1 MTGEG
6 TDPMNHPGWLRRG
19 RAAVRRGRAA
29 VASGWAAVRRGWAA
43 RRALPSWLAG
53 NARQVGVALL
63 VTAVLLAGGSVVLWR
78 AADGQRATQAGG
90 QDALA
95 ASRRA
100 AVALLSYDSRTVDAQ
115 LAAASDLIT
124 GPFQADFRNVASTLV
139 APAAKQKQ
147 VSTHAQVVAAA
158 VVTAAPREVTT
169 LLYLNQTTQ
178 SAGSPA
184 PSISGSRVRL
194 TMTEVAGR
202 WLVSAMTPV

>member
-1 MTGEG
+1 MTGG
-6 TDPMNHPGWLRRG
+6 RRG
-19 RAAVRRGRAA
+19 LGGGLARARAGLA
-29 VASGWAAVRRGWAA
+29 GARAGLAGAGPGLAGAWAA
-43 RRALPSWLAG
+43 RRALPGWLAG
-53 NARQVGVALL
+53 NARQVMIALL
-63 VTAVLLAGGSVVLWR
+63 VTAVLLAGGAVALWR
-78 AADGQRATQAGG
+78 AADAQRDTEAGG

-100 AVALLSYDSRTVDAQ
+100 VVAMLSYDSRTVDAQ
-115 LAAASDLIT
+115 LAEASDLIT
-124 GPFQADFRNVASTLV
+124 GPFQVDFRNVASTLV

-158 VVTAAPREVTT
+158 VVTAAPHEVTT
-169 LLYLNQTTQ
+169 LVYLNQTTE
-178 SAGSPA
+178 SAASPA